1 LARLFVIRDPLVF
14 LKRFYV
20 IMDQRVFIAQLNIEH
35 FRRKLTTEQD
45 TAKRL
50 TLMRLLE
57 EEQAK
62 LVVALGKQSAKEEV

>member
-1 LARLFVIRDPLVF
+1 
-14 LKRFYV
+14 
-20 IMDQRVFIAQLNIEH
+20 MDQRVFIAQLNIEH